1 LTRYH
6 EFDNDQIDASFQRQT
21 TPNSRNDGHDYDR
34 AVTPPSPPRLIGPH
48 LPLGGGLLKAADR
61 AREIGATAV
70 QVFTDNPT
78 AWRRRHEPPKKLAE
92 FRERLAAAGIGPI
105 AVHAPY
111 LINLC
116 GPDEDFW
123 HKSVTTVAN
132 ELRVG
137 AQYGAV
143 FVVMHIGSHR
153 GLGREEGIS
162 RLVAGMRRALD
173 EADAQHERDRGPNLP
188 MLVLENAAG
197 SGDGIGASIED
208 LADIVTASAAAGLPM
223 DRIGVCLDTAH
234 LWGAGYDISDGAGVG
249 SLVARI
255 DELLGR
261 ERVVMLHL
269 NDSRTTV
276 GSHLDRHEHIG
287 AGQLGPNGMAELL
300 NEPWLATLPTYLET
314 PGMDSGYDKVNLERV
329 RMVLAGERLPKL
341 PPEAFAAR
349 GSRTR
354 TAPPEG

>member
-1 LTRYH
+1 V
-6 EFDNDQIDASFQRQT
+6 S
-21 TPNSRNDGHDYDR
+21 PS
-34 AVTPPSPPRLIGPH
+34 SPPRPIGPH

-78 AWRRRHEPPKKLAE
+78 AWRRRQEPPRALAE

-116 GPDEDFW
+116 GPSEDFW
-123 HKSVTTVAN
+123 QKSVTTVAN
-132 ELRVG
+132 ELVVG
-137 AQYGAV
+137 AQYGAS

-153 GLGREEGIS
+153 GLGREEGIT

-173 EADAQHERDRGPNLP
+173 EADSHKSSGRGPKLP
-188 MLVLENAAG
+188 MLVLENAPG

-223 DRIGVCLDTAH
+223 DRLGVCLDTAH
-234 LWGAGYDISDGAGVG
+234 LWGAGYEISDASGVNG
-249 SLVARI
+249 LVSRI
-255 DELLGR
+255 DEILGR
-261 ERVVMLHL
+261 DRVVMLHL

-287 AGQLGPNGMAELL
+287 AGQLGPHAMAELL

-314 PGMDSGYDKVNLERV
+314 PGMDTGYDKVNLERV
-329 RMVLAGERLPKL
+329 RMVLAGETLPKL

-354 TAPPEG
+354 TAPPQG